1 MGSAPRPVGVTK
13 LTAPPRVLE
22 PVLSA
27 IARTTGLQP
36 EANAF
41 PALLCSDFSI
51 IKQVVADSNA
61 IMASTLSSVRTELE
75 RGELVVLG
83 AEPWMH
89 LHYGLV
95 MRKTTEPV
103 SSAILTLRAALVEAE
118 RMVGEEEKALITRWA
133 L

>member
-1 MGSAPRPVGVTK
+1 M
-13 LTAPPRVLE
+13 
-22 PVLSA
+22 
-27 IARTTGLQP
+27 
-36 EANAF
+36 
-41 PALLCSDFSI
+41 
-51 IKQVVADSNA
+51 
-61 IMASTLSSVRTELE
+61 
-75 RGELVVLG
+75 VLG